1 MAPRPGGETDKFGNR
16 YEGAWTVRHALYV
29 LLGSGTSLCVEPGGP
44 LGEGVEFV
52 YRHDH
57 GTEVHQVKRQ
67 NRNAN
72 SWNVASLRDKGVWE
86 SLRSHVEAGRAF
98 HFVSLLPARALD
110 ELADRARRSDELA
123 AFQSEWLTDELRGPF
138 DALASADIY
147 GSAATAW
154 LMLRGLRVEWHD
166 ERDLVHT
173 NAVLA
178 ERVLAGAPGRLSALA
193 LGQLLLDNLGS
204 TLDAAALTARL
215 APYGLRGVVRADVAA
230 VSDAVSTVTCRWAGS
245 VERTLLRSTIPR
257 EEAAGL
263 VAEVGDG
270 TRRLILLTGTAGGGK
285 SAVLHQAFT
294 ALDEAATPVLA
305 FRLDRLE
312 PFGSTHE
319 LGQRVGLPMSP
330 VGALGAVAD
339 GRPCVLVVD
348 QLDAVSMASGRIPDT
363 FDAVADLVD
372 EAAAHPGMRVIL
384 ACRAFDAEAD
394 ARIRRLTAPDRCAR
408 VEVGPLSDA
417 QVDAAVTSI
426 GLDVSRL
433 AQPQRA
439 LLRSPL
445 HLVLLAQ
452 VADKEEALCFH
463 TTRQLFDAFW
473 DTRQAECARRRP
485 PVRFH
490 DAVSAVVA
498 AMSARQ
504 RLSVPYSLLDTDD
517 LAPSRTVLESE
528 HVCVR
533 DGRQLA
539 FFHESFFDYAF
550 ARDWLRRDESLVAFL
565 TGGEQELF
573 RRGQLRQVLDHLRD
587 LDPERFVEEIEALLT
602 SSHIR
607 YHLKDLTL
615 AVLRGLDAPTAVEWG
630 AIARVLDTRPPFRD
644 RLFDLVGLPAWFRRA
659 DDEGVVENWLGSADT
674 REQDRAVRLLVAVAD
689 ALPDRVACLLE
700 PHTADFRY
708 SAWLAQIVPHA
719 RLADSRPLFDLLL
732 DGVRAGLFSGV
743 EHALWDPAGDLA
755 AEEPV
760 WVVELLGALLAER
773 PDALRLDDR
782 GSVAVLLIRDHAALR
797 MVTAAAVG
805 APEEFCVRMLPVLL
819 DVMSLTAYSAR
830 TERPVRDRH
839 FWHRHPGDD
848 PSDLGDALLQGA
860 AEALRSTAGRDASRT
875 RQLVEHLASEP
886 YEAAQWLLYQALAA
900 AGPALAPW
908 SAEILLQGGHRL
920 LSGYAENAV
929 WGAREVLR
937 AVGGALP
944 DDTFGLLEESLLHLR
959 LPPDSE
965 LSPWHEFTLLTALP
979 EVRLSERATRRLGE
993 LRRLH
998 GDRQA
1003 PDEPEGGTGGWVGP
1017 PIRSEAAQHM
1027 SDDQWLKAMRKHSRD
1042 RTDWATHTGGARE
1055 LSHVLRSMTVADP
1068 GRFARL
1074 ALRIDAGTHP
1084 AYGASLLL
1092 GLGEAE
1098 QYDDPETV
1106 FAAVRHFAARGR
1118 PAQDRWLGHA
1128 LRKYLDHVP
1137 LDLVEA
1143 LLSRALDSG
1152 EPSEADDLSGAQTSG
1167 EHGNDVTRD
1176 LLTAG
1181 INTVRGSAAEI
1192 LGDVLV
1198 HDADGSRA
1206 AVVVPHLGR
1215 LAADPSLDVRA
1226 CVAHVLRAAIRHD
1239 RPAAADAFAVLVQA
1253 PDHLLASPY
1262 VPRLAVA
1269 LMHGDPA
1276 SAGPLTERM
1285 LCSPVVSVR
1294 RVGGRVAALAAME
1307 WEMPDLLAKVLAGND
1322 PAQRQG
1328 AADVCAQRLLNTG
1341 DAALAHHA
1349 LVRFFHDPEEDVWE
1363 AAAAVAAALRGRRLR
1378 PYRRT
1383 LTALID
1389 SHAFESAL
1397 PQLLITLEHAPDR
1410 VDELVLT
1417 CVQRFV
1423 TVFGSASADLA
1434 RGAAADAR
1442 HIGRLLVRAYVQAT
1456 SPARRSEILDLLDR
1470 LLLLGSYGVAKAIN
1484 DSDRP

>member
-1 MAPRPGGETDKFGNR
+1 MVPRPGGETDKFGNR

-29 LLGSGTSLCVEPGGP
+29 LLGSGSSLLVEPGGP
-44 LGEGVEFV
+44 LGDGVEFV

-57 GTEVHQVKRQ
+57 ETEVHQVKRQ

-72 SWNVASLRDKGVWE
+72 SWNVAALRDKGVWE
-86 SLRSHVEAGRAF
+86 SLRAHVEAGRAF
-98 HFVSLLPARALD
+98 HFVSVLPARALD
-110 ELADRARRSDELA
+110 ELADRARRSDDVA
-123 AFQSEWLTDELRGPF
+123 AFQAEWLTDELRGPF

-154 LMLRGLRVEWHD
+154 RMLRGFRVGVHD

-178 ERVLAGAPGRLSALA
+178 EQVLAGAPGRLAALA
-193 LGQLLLDNLGS
+193 LGQLLLDNLGT
-204 TLDAAALTARL
+204 TLDAEALTARL
-215 APYGLRGVVRADVAA
+215 APYGLRRVGRADAVA
-230 VSDAVSTVTCRWAGS
+230 VSDAVSGATRRWAAT
-245 VERTLLRSTIPR
+245 VERELLRPVIPR
-257 EEAAGL
+257 EEAARL
-263 VAEVGDG
+263 VAEARSDH
-270 TRRLILLTGTAGGGK
+270 RRLILLTGTAGDGK

-294 ALDEAATPVLA
+294 VLDQAATPVLA
-305 FRLDRLE
+305 FRLDRLD

-319 LGQRVGLPMSP
+319 LGQRIGLPLSP
-330 VGALGAVAD
+330 VGALGSVAD

-348 QLDAVSMASGRIPDT
+348 QLDAVSMASGRIPEA

-372 EAAAHPGMRVIL
+372 EAAAHPGMRVVL
-384 ACRAFDAEAD
+384 ACRAFDADAD
-394 ARIRRLTAPDRCAR
+394 ARIRRLTTPDHCAR
-408 VEVGPLSDA
+408 VTIESLSDA
-417 QVDAAVTSI
+417 QVDAAVTGM
-426 GLDVSRL
+426 GLDASQL
-433 AQPQRA
+433 GAQQLA

-452 VADKEEALCFH
+452 VADQAEALSFH

-473 DTRQAECARRRP
+473 DTKREECARRQP
-485 PVRFH
+485 SVRFH

-498 AMSARQ
+498 AMSARR
-504 RLSVPYSLLDTDD
+504 RLSVPYSVLDTDD
-517 LAPSRTVLESE
+517 LAASRKVLESE

-573 RRGQLRQVLDHLRD
+573 RRGQLRQVLDHLRE
-587 LDPERFVEEIEALLT
+587 LDPDRFAEEIVALLT
-602 SSHIR
+602 SPEIR

-630 AIARVLDTRPPFRD
+630 AVARVLDTRPPFRD
-644 RLFDLVGLPAWFRRA
+644 RMVDMVGMPAWFRRA
-659 DDEGVVENWLGSADT
+659 DDEGVVENWLGSADAG
-674 REQDRAVRLLVAVAD
+674 EQDWAVRLLMSVTD
-689 ALPDRVACLLE
+689 TLPDRVARVLE
-700 PHTADFRY
+700 THAADPRY
-708 SAWLAQIVPHA
+708 GSWLERIVPYA
-719 RLADSRPLFDLLL
+719 RLAHSRPLFDLLL
-732 DGVRAGLFSGV
+732 DGVRAGLFADV
-743 EHALWDPAGDLA
+743 EHVLWDPADILA
-755 AEEPV
+755 AEEPS
-760 WVVELLGALLAER
+760 WAVELLDTLLAEG

-782 GSVAVLLIRDHAALR
+782 GSVAVLLTRDHAALQT
-797 MVTAAAVG
+797 VTAAAVG
-805 APEEFCVRMLPVLL
+805 APEEFCVRMLPVLSA
-819 DVMSLTAYSAR
+819 VMSLTAYPAR
-830 TERPVRDRH
+830 TGRPVPDRH
-839 FWHRHPGDD
+839 FSHRHPGDV
-848 PSDLGDALLQGA
+848 PVDLGDALLQGA
-860 AEALRSTAGRDASRT
+860 ATALRMVAHRDAT
-875 RQLVEHLASEP
+875 RARGLVEGLADLP

-908 SAEILLQGGHRL
+908 SAEILLQGGHRF
-920 LSGYAENAV
+920 LSGYVANAV

-937 AVGGALP
+937 AAGDTLP
-944 DDTFGLLEESLLHLR
+944 DDTFGRLEQLLLHLR
-959 LPPDSE
+959 HPSDDR

-979 EVRLSERATRRLGE
+979 EGRLSERAARRLGE

-998 GDRQA
+998 GDRRE
-1003 PDEPEGGTGGWVGP
+1003 PDEPEGATGGFIGP
-1017 PIRSEAAQHM
+1017 PIPSEAARHM
-1027 SDDQWLKAMRKHSRD
+1027 SDDQWLSAMRKHSQD
-1042 RTDWATHTGGARE
+1042 RTDRATSTGGARE
-1055 LSHVLRSMTVADP
+1055 LSHVLRNMTVADP

-1074 ALRIDAGTHP
+1074 APRIDAGTHP

-1098 QYDDPETV
+1098 PYDDPETV
-1106 FAAVRHFAARGR
+1106 FAAVRHFAGRGR
-1118 PAQDRWLGHA
+1118 PEQDRWLGHA
-1128 LRKYLDHVP
+1128 LRKYFDHVP

-1152 EPSEADDLSGAQTSG
+1152 EPSGTGDLSGAG
-1167 EHGNDVTRD
+1167 GGDVTRD

-1181 INTVRGSAAEI
+1181 INTVRGSAAES
-1192 LGDVLV
+1192 LGDLLL

-1206 AVVVPHLGR
+1206 ALVVPHLGR

-1226 CVAHVLRAAIRHD
+1226 CVAHLLGAAIRHD
-1239 RPAAADAFAVLVQA
+1239 RPAVADAFAVLVRS
-1253 PDHLLASPY
+1253 PDQLLASPY

-1269 LMHGDPA
+1269 LMHGDRA
-1276 SAGPLTERM
+1276 AAGPLTERM
-1285 LCSPVVSVR
+1285 LHSPVAPVR
-1294 RVGGRVAALAAME
+1294 RGGGQVAALAAME

-1322 PAQRQG
+1322 TAQRQG

-1349 LVRFFHDPEEDVWE
+1349 LVRFFHDSEEEVRE
-1363 AAAAVAAALRGRRLR
+1363 AAAAVAAELRDRRLG

-1383 LTALID
+1383 ITALID
-1389 SHAFESAL
+1389 SRAFGAAL
-1397 PQLLITLEHAPDR
+1397 TQLLITLEHAPDR

-1417 CVQRFV
+1417 CVRRFL
-1423 TVFGSASADLA
+1423 TVFGPASADPPRRA
-1434 RGAAADAR
+1434 AGAAR

-1470 LLLLGSYGVAKAIN
+1470 LLLLGSYGVAEAIN
-1484 DSDRP
+1484 DADRR